1 MNPSTRL
8 SLTTRLLHWSV
19 ALLMIG
25 LTLVGYLMVKFE
37 IWDLYAL
44 HKSLGVIALILILP
58 RAILRLVRGWPEPV
72 RQYSVYEALA
82 ARAIHWGLLISTLLI
97 PVSGLCYSA
106 AAGRGVAIFGRSII
120 PMNPDIHDPAN
131 VIPFSESV
139 RDIAHTAHIY
149 LPYIMLAFL
158 LVHIV
163 GALKHHLLDKDN
175 TLLRMVGRK

>member
-8 SLTTRLLHWSV
+8 SLTTSLLHWSV

-44 HKSLGVIALILILP
+44 HKSLGVIALLLSLP
-58 RAILRLVRGWPEPV
+58 RAILRLVKGWPEPV
-72 RQYSVYEALA
+72 RQYPVYEALA
-82 ARAIHWGLLISTLLI
+82 VRAIHWGLLISTLLI

-106 AAGRGVAIFGRSII
+106 AAGRGVAIFGWSII

-139 RDIAHTAHIY
+139 RDIAHTVHIY
-149 LPYIMLAFL
+149 LPYVMLAFL